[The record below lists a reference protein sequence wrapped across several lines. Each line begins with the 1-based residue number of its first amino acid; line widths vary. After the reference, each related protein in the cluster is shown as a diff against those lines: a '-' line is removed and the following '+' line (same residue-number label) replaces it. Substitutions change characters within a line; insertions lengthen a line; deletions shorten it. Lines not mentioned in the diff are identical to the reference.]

1 MLTINPLIHQLK
13 TLIQHARNQAY
24 RAVDTIQ
31 VQTYWQIGQ
40 HIVEFEQ
47 QGENRAQY
55 GSKLLEQLA
64 EQLTAEFGKG
74 FDVTNLRK
82 MRLFY
87 QTFPI
92 RDALRPELS

>member
-40 HIVEFEQ
+40 HIVLFASSFSNSERTVF
-47 QGENRAQY
+47 RI
-55 GSKLLEQLA
+55 QLNNPA
-64 EQLTAEFGKG
+64 LT
-74 FDVTNLRK
+74 
-82 MRLFY
+82 
-87 QTFPI
+87 P
-92 RDALRPELS
+92 